1 LQNLCNVPC
10 ILELPEINVTPAL
23 LDGVTNQLSGAGLT
37 LGANDGGLLL
47 LTGFVDDE
55 SGTLGL
61 LLCDLLGF
69 DCGGELG
76 GEGEVLDLIRWWR
89 GKKGWMMTYR

>member
-1 LQNLCNVPC
+1 M
-10 ILELPEINVTPAL
+10 
-23 LDGVTNQLSGAGLT
+23 
-37 LGANDGGLLL
+37 
-47 LTGFVDDE
+47 TGFVDDE